1 MANEL
6 FYWIFNTPYYRVKV
20 VKDMEILKT
29 LIQPVLP
36 RNDSNESDFIVSR
49 DDRKAWSALK
59 NYCYR
64 DGKAF
69 ECYCDADNAIPLIE
83 DKKVIEVKEYLKG
96 IITKEVS
103 ITQIKSSISINY
115 GKDVEIKKMK
125 EIAVSPEFVFRQID
139 QKITKDI
146 LSSDDFKL
154 DKKWIIAGII
164 LIAALYLWFV
174 VLQGKIP
181 TF

>member
-1 MANEL
+1 MANEF
-6 FYWIFNTPYYRVKV
+6 FYWMLNTPYYRVKI

-29 LIQPVLP
+29 LVQPILT
-36 RNDSNESDFIVSR
+36 RNDLNESDFIVSR

-69 ECYCDADNAIPLIE
+69 ECYADADNAIPLIE
-83 DKKVIEVKEYLKG
+83 DKKVIEVKEYMKG
-96 IITKEVS
+96 IIVKEVS
-103 ITQIKSSISINY
+103 ITEIKSSISINY

-146 LSSDDFKL
+146 LSADEFHL
-154 DKKWIIAGII
+154 DKKWIIAAII
-164 LIAALYLWFV
+164 LMAGLYVWFV
-174 VLQGKIP
+174 VLKGQMP
-181 TF
+181 SF

>member
-1 MANEL
+1 MASEFLN
-6 FYWIFNTPYYRVKV
+6 WIFNTPYYRVKL

-29 LIQPVLP
+29 IIQPILVS
-36 RNDSNESDFIVSR
+36 NDNNESDFIVSR
-49 DDRKAWSALK
+49 NDRKAWSALK
-59 NYCYR
+59 NFCYR

-69 ECYCDADNAIPLIE
+69 ECYADIDNAIPLVE

-96 IITKEVS
+96 IVVKEVS
-103 ITQIKSSISINY
+103 MTEIKSSISINY

-146 LSSDDFKL
+146 LSADEFKL
-154 DKKWIIAGII
+154 DKKWV
-164 LIAALYLWFV
+164 IAALILVGGLYLWFV
-174 VLQGKIP
+174 VLKGQMP